1 MVQRRTD
8 VAAALRQ
15 RLLSGLH
22 LGVLR
27 PGGKLPPVRELAREL
42 GADPRVVLAAY
53 QQLEKEG
60 IVELRQRS
68 GIYVAPVGRLIG
80 DERAHQA
87 EWVVDAVLEGLRRGI
102 PAPAY
107 ARRVEQYLTRL
118 RLRAACVECNRD
130 QIAALST
137 ELEAD
142 YGFEVAGVNVDDLA
156 SDRPPEALRRAD
168 LVVTTPFHAGV
179 VSDVARR
186 LGKSWVAASL
196 RVDVYAEIAR
206 LLPTRPVYFVVSDPT
221 YATKL
226 RGIFGNVP
234 GGTGFRALVYGRDA
248 LGEIP
253 ADAPTYISRTARER
267 LDDARLLARVMPE
280 QRALS
285 TESARE
291 ILTFVVRANMAAA
304 RGAHGAE

>member
-1 MVQRRTD
+1 MVQRRTEI
-8 VAAALRQ
+8 AAVLRQ

-22 LGVLR
+22 LGMLR
-27 PGGKLPPVRELAREL
+27 PGGKLPTVRELAREL

-68 GIYVAPVGRLIG
+68 GIYVAPVGRLTG
-80 DERAHQA
+80 TELAHQA
-87 EWVVDAVLEGLRRGI
+87 EWVVDAALEGLRRGI
-102 PAPAY
+102 PAPQY
-107 ARRVEQYLTRL
+107 PRRIEQYLTRL
-118 RLRAACVECNRD
+118 RLRAACVECNED
-130 QIAALST
+130 QIASLSA

-142 YGFEVAGVNVDDLA
+142 YGFEVTGVDVEDLA
-156 SDRPPEALRRAD
+156 SGTPPEAVRRAD

-179 VSDVARR
+179 VAEVAERA
-186 LGKSWVAASL
+186 GKSWVAASL

-206 LLPTRPVYFVVSDPT
+206 LLPAQAVFFVVSDAT

-226 RGIFGNVP
+226 RGIFGHVP
-234 GGTGFRALVYGRDA
+234 GASNFHALVHARDD
-248 LGEIP
+248 LRRIP
-253 ADAPTYISRTARER
+253 VDAPTYITAVARER

-280 QRALS
+280 RRALS

-291 ILTFVVRANMAAA
+291 ILTFVVRANMAALPP
-304 RGAHGAE
+304 AER